1 MKDESQN
8 FWISG
13 CFVNLSS
20 ILKSVLFEV
29 FFVSSRHHFQW
40 GLFVPLQ
47 YGFIIVMHSAPTRK
61 TKSPFFIF
69 WIIKVA
75 SSEIY
80 VWKLLILITKYY
92 QQQWGIIVMYQIS
105 QAGKKFN
112 SKRRLTKSNFF
123 IYLNLENKLRF
134 CNYSFFPIDCFCVH
148 YSSRIHYFDCS
159 FQIYW
164 FKIIILLP
172 SPSWQIDHDKS

>member
-1 MKDESQN
+1 MKVRTSEFPVVS
-8 FWISG
+8 WIFPLFLKVFCLKFFLFHQDIIFNEVCS
-13 CFVNLSS
+13 FHYNMALSLWC
-20 ILKSVLFEV
+20 IRHLQEKQKVLFS
-29 FFVSSRHHFQW
+29 F
-40 GLFVPLQ
+40 
-47 YGFIIVMHSAPTRK
+47 
-61 TKSPFFIF
+61 F

-105 QAGKKFN
+105 QAGNKFN